1 MITLSRKH
9 LAFLC
14 IACMAAGWWLTSS
27 PSSPIVPDRQ
37 PQRPVLRWIAKAAKN
52 ALWFMLIAEQ
62 PPQTHEAQYAH
73 ARVGADGEP
82 LLNHGAGW

>member
-1 MITLSRKH
+1 MVTLSKKH
-9 LAFLC
+9 LAYLC
-14 IACMAAGWWLTSS
+14 LACMVAGWWFTSS
-27 PSSPIVPDRQ
+27 EWSPLVPDSQ

-62 PPQTHEAQYAH
+62 PPQQHEAQYAH
-73 ARVGADGEP
+73 ARIGADGEP

>member
-1 MITLSRKH
+1 MITLRKNH
-9 LAFLC
+9 LAYLC
-14 IACMAAGWWLTSS
+14 IACMVAGWWLTSS
-27 PSSPIVPDRQ
+27 PASPIVPDQ

-73 ARVGADGEP
+73 ARVGSDGEP
-82 LLNHGAGW
+82 LLDHGAGW